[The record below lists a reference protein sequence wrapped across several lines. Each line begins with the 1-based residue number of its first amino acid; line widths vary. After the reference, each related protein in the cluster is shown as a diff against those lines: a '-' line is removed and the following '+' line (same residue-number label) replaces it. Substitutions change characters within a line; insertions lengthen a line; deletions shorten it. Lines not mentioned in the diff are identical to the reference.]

1 MRYNYKK
8 KIVQKGAIFNI
19 FISYSTLDIE
29 IAKRIE
35 SYLSQIQGVS
45 VFLSDSN
52 LIVGTLSNV
61 LIEKIKHC
69 DLFLVLY
76 SKSSHSS
83 NYVQQEIGVAKG
95 DNKVIIPILLDDEA
109 RPIAML
115 QGTSYVS
122 IYDENKAKEQMQRLY
137 SYIVQES
144 QKKAN
149 GQTKDEKV
157 VSKDPPWLGEVK
169 RYWTG

>member
-1 MRYNYKK
+1 MGFNYKK
-8 KIVQKGAIFNI
+8 EVAQRGATYNI

-29 IAKRIE
+29 IAKRIVT
-35 SYLSQIQGVS
+35 YLSQIQGVS

-76 SKSSHSS
+76 SKNSYSS

-95 DNKVIIPILLDDEA
+95 NNKLIIPILLDDEA
-109 RPIAML
+109 RPSAML
-115 QGTSYVS
+115 QGTSYLS
-122 IYDENKAKEQMQRLY
+122 IYDENKAKEQMPRLY
-137 SYIVQES
+137 NYIVQES

-149 GQTKDEKV
+149 GQALFALGAIFALGYLLSEK
-157 VSKDPPWLGEVK
+157 
-169 RYWTG
+169 